1 MTPVDDELRDIE
13 RTRLRA
19 LVERDIATAQRLHAD
34 DYVLVTP
41 RGAALTKAA
50 YLDAVSSGGLA
61 YRRFEPTSDIDVL
74 SADGDIAV
82 LRYES
87 AIEVVS
93 PDGTFAAQC
102 WHTDCYRRDPVAGW
116 QAVWSQA
123 TAIVP

>member
-1 MTPVDDELRDIE
+1 MTSPDDLRDVE
-13 RTRLRA
+13 RQRLHA
-19 LVERDIATAQRLHAD
+19 LVARDMATAQRLHAD
-34 DYVLVTP
+34 DYVLITP
-41 RGAALTKAA
+41 RGVALTKSA
-50 YLDAVSSGGLA
+50 YLDAVSAGELA

-74 SADGDIAV
+74 MADGPIAV

-102 WHTDCYRRDPVAGW
+102 WHTDCYRRDPNAGW